1 MRLVLVASML
11 VSCSGETPP
20 NVDANP
26 AGPRCS
32 MQLYDSCGEEHDC
45 ASMICQ
51 NFSADGFQVCSQ
63 ACGAS
68 LPCPADRSGSPAEC
82 FSGVCKPSLPNMCH
96 FP

>member
-11 VSCSGETPP
+11 VGCSGETPP
-20 NVDANP
+20 NIDANP

-32 MQLYDSCGEEHDC
+32 MQLYDLCGEEHDC

-51 NFSADGFQVCSQ
+51 NFSAEGFQVCSQ
-63 ACGAS
+63 ACGGS
-68 LPCPADRSGSPAEC
+68 TPCPNDRSGAPAEC
-82 FSGVCKPSLPNMCH
+82 VSGVCKPSLPNMCH